1 MEERR
6 RVEMEFSSSSSTEMR
21 SAKTSTSTSTTTT
34 TSRSSRSGDAFEY
47 AEPVVGSPDYEY
59 EGIPGYVVPLLLFLL
74 FTIAVV
80 EGLGDVLHL

>member
-6 RVEMEFSSSSSTEMR
+6 RVEMEFSSSSTEMR

-34 TSRSSRSGDAFEY
+34 TSRSSQSDGSFEY
-47 AEPVVGSPDYEY
+47 VEPVAGSSTYEY
-59 EGIPGYVVPLLLFLL
+59 EGVPGYVVPLLLFLL

>member
-1 MEERR
+1 
-6 RVEMEFSSSSSTEMR
+6 MEFSSSSSTEMR

-34 TSRSSRSGDAFEY
+34 TSRSSRSGEAFEY
-47 AEPVVGSPDYEY
+47 AEPVVGYEY